1 MFADDDDVTCAAG
14 AAVSDAGRSVLAAG
28 SLTLTQV
35 NHASLVALA
44 LPGANRHRTC
54 AQLRFM
60 ALMEGCRKRKR
71 RRMEVG
77 NECCLSKGVQIS
89 TVD

>member
-1 MFADDDDVTCAAG
+1 MFADDDDITCAAG
-14 AAVSDAGRSVLAAG
+14 AVVSDAGRSVLAVG

-60 ALMEGCRKRKR
+60 ALMEKRKR
-71 RRMEVG
+71 RRIQVG
-77 NECCLSKGVQIS
+77 N
-89 TVD
+89 

>member
-35 NHASLVALA
+35 NHASLAAFA

-60 ALMEGCRKRKR
+60 ALMESCRKRKR
-71 RRMEVG
+71 RMELG
-77 NECCLSKGVQIS
+77 NECCLKQRCA
-89 TVD
+89 DLNC